1 MKPFC
6 SRGKNGLNFHCNFF
20 NHFWCRL
27 FFFFVVL
34 SFERL
39 RNKLLYPC
47 VKTYKNVIEL
57 N

>member
-27 FFFFVVL
+27 FFFFIVL

-47 VKTYKNVIEL
+47 VKTYKNVI
-57 N
+57 